1 MAELETTSI
10 RDAALDLRSSNSVS
24 GKLCSWDN
32 GLYGESLISSQEGVC
47 HKSTATRPA
56 AVNPMNRSAWRARPA
71 GAVVSDRA
79 PANAREPRAAVN
91 PASKTATVGSARSKA
106 TRAATAPAA
115 EPARPAP
122 YKPEARCGHLVSG
135 NPRTIP
141 ASRN

>member
-10 RDAALDLRSSNSVS
+10 RDAALDLRSSTSVF

-32 GLYGESLISSQEGVC
+32 GLYGESLISSQDGVC

-56 AVNPMNRSAWRARPA
+56 AVNPMNRSTWRARSA

-79 PANAREPRAAVN
+79 HPNAREPRAAIN
-91 PASKTATVGSARSKA
+91 PASRTARVGSAGSKA
-106 TRAATAPAA
+106 TRAVTAPIA

-122 YKPEARCGHLVSG
+122 YKPEA
-135 NPRTIP
+135 
-141 ASRN
+141 